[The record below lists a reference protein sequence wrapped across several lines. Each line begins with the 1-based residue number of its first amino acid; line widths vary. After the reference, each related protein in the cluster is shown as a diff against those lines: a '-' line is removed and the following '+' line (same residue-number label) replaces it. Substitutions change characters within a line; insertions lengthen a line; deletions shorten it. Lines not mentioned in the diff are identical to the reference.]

1 MAMAGAD
8 SDDELTIMKAIP
20 ASVDQKLGDFYRMLK
35 KSKVEGT
42 STTLVPGEQTSAGD
56 QI

>member
-1 MAMAGAD
+1 MAGAD